1 VINRFFLKPLK
12 AINPNR
18 LFAKLVLLLLACGI
32 ISPAFA
38 QGLVLAPTRIIF
50 QPGERSAE
58 VAITNKGART
68 AKFRIFFE
76 NKSFGR
82 GGEVEV
88 LTEERSGFK
97 FADPMLRLSTREVT
111 LKPGQEQ
118 IVRIMLRRSED
129 MADGEYRSH
138 FTVRAVIDNSQP
150 QPSVAMAAGT
160 NEQGKEFVV
169 NLVPQYGIAI
179 PVLVR
184 QGVLDA
190 QLKVKKT
197 ELLPAVQGSAG
208 RLGIDLEISG
218 NRSLFANMTLVDKSK
233 KGKDAQLFV
242 MRNLSIYAPGNARYM
257 LLDLNQKMMDAIKG
271 GKVSLF
277 AQEVDPTSG
286 ELLKEE
292 MEIPIK

>member
-1 VINRFFLKPLK
+1 MINRFFLKPLK

-18 LFAKLVLLLLACGI
+18 FLAKLALLVLAFGFV
-32 ISPAFA
+32 SPVFA
-38 QGLVLAPTRIIF
+38 QGLVLAPTRVIF

-58 VAITNKGART
+58 VSITNKGSRT
-68 AKFRIFFE
+68 AKFRILFE

-82 GGEVEV
+82 GGEVEI
-88 LTEERSGFK
+88 LTEERPGFK
-97 FADPMLRLSTREVT
+97 FADSMLRVSTREVT

-118 IVRIMLRRSED
+118 IVRLMLRKSED

-138 FTVRAVIDNSQP
+138 FTVRAIIDNSQP
-150 QPSVAMAAGT
+150 QPSMAMAAGT
-160 NEQGKEFVV
+160 NAQGKEFVV
-169 NLVPQYGIAI
+169 NLVPQYGISI

-190 QLKVKKT
+190 HLKVKST
-197 ELLPAVQGSAG
+197 ELLPAVQGAAG

-242 MRNLSIYAPGNARYM
+242 MRNLSIYAPGNARYV
-257 LLDLNQKMMDAIKG
+257 LLDMTQKMMDAIKG
-271 GKVSLF
+271 GNVSLF

-286 ELLKEE
+286 ELLKDE

>member
-1 VINRFFLKPLK
+1 VINRFFLKPLRV
-12 AINPNR
+12 INLNSI
-18 LFAKLVLLLLACGI
+18 FANLMLLLLACGI
-32 ISPAFA
+32 FSPAFA

-58 VAITNKGART
+58 VSITNKGART

-88 LTEERSGFK
+88 LTEERPGFK
-97 FADPMLRLSTREVT
+97 FADSMLRLSTREVT

-118 IVRIMLRRSED
+118 IIRIMLRRNED
-129 MADGEYRSH
+129 MTDGEYRSH
-138 FTVRAVIDNSQP
+138 FTVRAVIDSSQP
-150 QPSVAMAAGT
+150 QSSVAMAAGT
-160 NEQGKEFVV
+160 NDQGKEFVV

-179 PVLVR
+179 PVLIR
-184 QGVLDA
+184 QGTLDA
-190 QLKVKKT
+190 ELKVKKT
-197 ELLPAVQGSAG
+197 ELLPAVQGTAG

-218 NRSLFANMTLVDKSK
+218 NRSLFANMLLVDKAK
-233 KGKDAQLFV
+233 KGKDSQLFV
-242 MRNLSIYAPGNARYM
+242 MRNLSIYAPGNARYV

-277 AQEVDPTSG
+277 AQEVDPASG

>member
-1 VINRFFLKPLK
+1 MINRFFLKLLK
-12 AINPNR
+12 AVNPNNI
-18 LFAKLVLLLLACGI
+18 LSKMVLLLLACGI

-58 VAITNKGART
+58 VSITNKGART

-88 LTEERSGFK
+88 LTEERPGLK
-97 FADPMLRLSTREVT
+97 FADSMLRLSTREVT

-118 IVRIMLRRSED
+118 IVRIMLRRNED
-129 MADGEYRSH
+129 MTDGEYRSH

-160 NEQGKEFVV
+160 NDQGKEFVV

-184 QGVLDA
+184 QGTLDA
-190 QLKVKKT
+190 QLKVKKA
-197 ELLPAVQGSAG
+197 ELLPAVQGTAG

-218 NRSLFANMTLVDKSK
+218 NRSLFANMVLVDKAK
-233 KGKDAQLFV
+233 KGKESQLFV
-242 MRNLSIYAPGNARYM
+242 MRNLSIYAPGNARYV

>member
-18 LFAKLVLLLLACGI
+18 FLARLALLMLTCGI
-32 ISPAFA
+32 MSPSFA
-38 QGLVLAPTRIIF
+38 QGLVLAPTRVIF

-58 VAITNKGART
+58 VSITNKGTRT
-68 AKFRIFFE
+68 AKFRILFE

-82 GGEVEV
+82 GGEVEI
-88 LTEERSGFK
+88 LSEERPGFK
-97 FADPMLRLSTREVT
+97 FADRMLRLSTREVT

-118 IVRIMLRRSED
+118 IVRIMLRKSED
-129 MADGEYRSH
+129 IADAEYRSH
-138 FTVRAVIDNSQP
+138 FTVRTVIDNSQS
-150 QPSVAMAAGT
+150 QPSMAMAAGQ
-160 NEQGKEFVV
+160 NEQGNEFVV
-169 NLVPQYGIAI
+169 NLVPQYGISI
-179 PVLVR
+179 PVLIR

-190 QLKVKKT
+190 RLIVKKT
-197 ELLPAVQGSAG
+197 EMLPAVQGSAG

-242 MRNLSIYAPGNARYM
+242 MRNLSIYAPGNARYV
-257 LLDLNQKMMDAIKG
+257 LLDMTQKMMDAIKD

-277 AQEVDPTSG
+277 AQEVDPISG